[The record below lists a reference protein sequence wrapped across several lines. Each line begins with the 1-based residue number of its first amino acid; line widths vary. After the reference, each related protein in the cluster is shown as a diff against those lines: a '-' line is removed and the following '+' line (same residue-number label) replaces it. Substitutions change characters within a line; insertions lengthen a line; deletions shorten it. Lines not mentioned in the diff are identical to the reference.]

1 MQFRANHLL
10 RSLCLASCVL
20 SATQPSTGQD
30 AALIEHSVAPRWKE
44 VQTVSGK
51 SDWLGY
57 DDKAT
62 SRSVLRIA
70 NANPQP
76 PAIPNPPANSGPS
89 QLPNR
94 ESFPSDKTKSESANG
109 RNNSTEKDEKDR
121 DQADNDDKEAA
132 NKESANKRSANAL
145 TPLQNRELSIPVRVV
160 DLSVADLG
168 TGSLPESAAD
178 KQPKLAFMGRGAVD
192 KCVHWHPS
200 EICHFP
206 LRFEEP
212 MLERHGHVRFG
223 CWQSFASGAKFFAT
237 IPLLPYLH
245 TLRPTFE
252 PVYALG
258 SYRPGSD
265 APLLRETL
273 PYDQRAAV
281 TEALSLAGFFW
292 AMPL

>member
-1 MQFRANHLL
+1 M
-10 RSLCLASCVL
+10 
-20 SATQPSTGQD
+20 SATQSSIGQD
-30 AALIEHSVAPRWKE
+30 AALVEYPVAPRWGE
-44 VQTVSGK
+44 VQTVGGK

-70 NANPQP
+70 NANTQP
-76 PAIPNPPANSGPS
+76 PAIPKPPANSGPS

-94 ESFPSDKTKSESANG
+94 ESSPSDKANSEVVDD
-109 RNNSTEKDEKDR
+109 RNNSTERDEKDN
-121 DQADNDDKEAA
+121 DLADNDDKEAA
-132 NKESANKRSANAL
+132 NKESTNKRSANAL

-178 KQPKLAFMGRGAVD
+178 KQQKLAFLGRGAVA

-223 CWQSFASGAKFFAT
+223 CWQSLASGAKFFAT
-237 IPLLPYLH
+237 FPLLPYLH
-245 TLRPTFE
+245 TLRPTCE

-258 SYRPGSD
+258 NYRPGSC
-265 APLLRETL
+265 APVLRENL

-281 TEALSLAGFFW
+281 AEALSLAGFFW